1 MLVSFA
7 VVLTLT
13 FMDGTF
19 AHYNNGDWPIVSD
32 ENHNVAFVLCQNE
45 MLKSMVEMR
54 KEFKDQTE
62 PKPSTFMKGCVLQQ
76 E

>member
-19 AHYNNGDWPIVSD
+19 AQYNNGDWPIVSD
-32 ENHNVAFVLCQNE
+32 EKHAVAFELCQKK
-45 MLKSMVEMR
+45 MLESMVEMR